1 MSVSII
7 VTGAAGRMGSLI
19 ASLVRRADDLAL
31 AGLLER
37 PGRADIAGADCPVS
51 TDLEALLTA
60 APGSVIID
68 FTAPDATMEHAR
80 IAAKHGSPIVI
91 GTTGLSETDKKELE
105 ELARRSAVF
114 LSPNM
119 SVGINVLLEILPQLV
134 RMLGETYDVD
144 VLEMHHNMKKHAPSG
159 TALRLAEALAE
170 AKGWNLKDCGKYC
183 REGLIGERPKREIG
197 IQTIR
202 GGDIAGVHTVYCMG
216 PGERIEITHHAHSR
230 ENFANGALKAARWIV
245 KQTPGRIYDM
255 RDVLHGGAARTVD
268 A

>member
-19 ASLVRRADDLAL
+19 ASLVRKADDLTL

-37 PGRADIAGADCPVS
+37 PGRTDIAGVECPVS
-51 TDLEALLTA
+51 TELDALLSA
-60 APGSVIID
+60 APHSVVID
-68 FTAPDATMEHAR
+68 FTAPGATMEHAR

-91 GTTGLSETDKKELE
+91 GTTGLGETEKRELE
-105 ELARRSAVF
+105 NLARKAPVF

-119 SVGINVLLEILPQLV
+119 SVGINVLLELLPQLV
-134 RMLGETYDVD
+134 HMLGDSYDVD
-144 VLEMHHNMKKHAPSG
+144 VLELHHNMKKDAPSG

-170 AKGWNLKDCGKYC
+170 AKGWTLKDSGCYC

-197 IQTIR
+197 VQSIR
-202 GGDIAGVHTVYCMG
+202 GGDIGGVHTVYCMG

-230 ENFANGALKAARWIV
+230 DNFANGALKAARWLARQ
-245 KQTPGRIYDM
+245 KPGRIYDM
-255 RDVLHGGAARTVD
+255 RDVLRDGTEPAAD
-268 A
+268 